1 MRPYEGIIAT
11 WMGERFRPL
20 EPDPDLIFIND
31 IAHAL
36 GNKCRF
42 TGHCDEFYSVA
53 QHCWVVYQIVV
64 LWGGTLD
71 EQKWA
76 LLHDAA
82 EAYLPDVATTIKPF
96 LPDLVKAEN
105 QLIEAIAE
113 RFGLNRSIPGTVEK
127 ADAEALDGEARLF
140 MTRSK
145 GWWHHNEDNVVPTII
160 TKAWSPDMAEHRY
173 LSTYAKLFWGVGS
186 DEGRKNQ

>member
-1 MRPYEGIIAT
+1 
-11 WMGERFRPL
+11 MGERFRPL
-20 EPDPDLIFIND
+20 DPDPDLIFIND

-36 GNKCRF
+36 ANKCRF
-42 TGHCDEFYSVA
+42 NGHSDEFYSIA

-71 EQKWA
+71 EQRWA

-96 LPDLVKAEN
+96 LPDLVKAEWE
-105 QLIEAIAE
+105 LLDAVSV
-113 RFGLNRSIPGTVEK
+113 RFGISPPMRECGLDISLPSIIRK

-145 GWWHHNEDNVVPTII
+145 AWWHHAENNVVPTII

>member
-1 MRPYEGIIAT
+1 MHPYEGIIAT

-20 EPDPDLIFIND
+20 DPNPDDIYIND

-53 QHCWVVYQIVV
+53 QHCWLVYQIVV
-64 LWGGTLD
+64 LWGGNLD
-71 EQKWA
+71 EQRWA

-82 EAYLPDVATTIKPF
+82 EAYLPDVATTLKPM
-96 LPDLVKAEN
+96 LPDLMKAEDK
-105 QLIEAIAE
+105 LLSVIVAK
-113 RFGLNRSIPGTVEK
+113 FGLSTFEPAIVKK

-140 MTRSK
+140 MSRSK
-145 GWWHHNEDNVVPTII
+145 AWWHHDENNVVPTIV
-160 TKAWSPDMAEHRY
+160 TRAWSPDMAEHRY

-186 DEGRKNQ
+186 DEGRKN